1 MTAALAEGLTALEMH
16 ADVAAQTTLTQY
28 IALLDKW
35 NRTHN
40 LTAIR
45 DPEQMITH
53 HLLDSLSALEHLPD
67 TPSLRVLDIGSGG
80 GLPGIPLA
88 VARPGWHVVLLDSN
102 HKKAAFLR
110 QAAIELH
117 LANVEVC
124 AVRVQDYVADAL
136 FDVVISRAFSD
147 LATFAALGRRLVA
160 PGGRLVAMKG
170 LFPHEELEHLP
181 PDVRVAD
188 IPAVRVPGLNVQRHL
203 VIMEPQESV
212 EKAP

>member
-1 MTAALAEGLTALEMH
+1 MTAALGAGLSALELD
-16 ADVAAQTTLTQY
+16 ADIATRAMLAQY

-45 DPEQMITH
+45 DPEQMVTH
-53 HLLDSLSALEHLPD
+53 HLLDSLAVLGHLPKQAY
-67 TPSLRVLDIGSGG
+67 LRVLDIGSGG

-88 VARPGWHVVLLDSN
+88 IARRDWRIVLLDSN

-110 QAAIELH
+110 QAAIELK
-117 LANVEVC
+117 LANVEVS
-124 AVRVQDYVADAL
+124 AVRVQDYVADLL

-147 LATFAALGRRLVA
+147 LATFATLARRLVA

-170 LFPHEELEHLP
+170 LFPHEELRELP
-181 PDVRVAD
+181 PDIVVAEV
-188 IPAVRVPGLNVQRHL
+188 PAIRVPGLDVQRHL
-203 VIMEPQESV
+203 VIMKPHM
-212 EKAP
+212 P

>member
-1 MTAALAEGLTALEMH
+1 MLA
-16 ADVAAQTTLTQY
+16 QY

-45 DPEQMITH
+45 DPEQMVTH
-53 HLLDSLSALEHLPD
+53 HLLDSLAVLGHLPKQAC
-67 TPSLRVLDIGSGG
+67 LRVLDIGSGG

-88 VARPGWHVVLLDSN
+88 IARRDWRVVLLDSN

-110 QAAIELH
+110 QAVIELQ
-117 LANVEVC
+117 LANVAEL
-124 AVRVQDYVADAL
+124 L

-147 LATFAALGRRLVA
+147 LATFAAVARRLVA

-170 LFPHEELEHLP
+170 LFPHEELRELP
-181 PDVRVAD
+181 PDIVVAEV
-188 IPAVRVPGLNVQRHL
+188 PAIRVPGLDVQRHL
-203 VIMEPQESV
+203 VIMEPHL
-212 EKAP
+212 P

>member
-1 MTAALAEGLTALEMH
+1 MTAALVAGLSALELD
-16 ADVAAQTTLTQY
+16 ADIAARAKLSQY

-45 DPEQMITH
+45 DPEQMVTH
-53 HLLDSLSALEHLPD
+53 HLLDSLAVLEHLPD
-67 TPSLRVLDIGSGG
+67 AASLRVLDIGSGG

-88 VARPGWHVVLLDSN
+88 IARQDWRVVLLDSN

-110 QAAIELH
+110 QAAIELD

-124 AVRVQDYVADAL
+124 AVRVEDYVAEVL

-147 LATFAALGRRLVA
+147 LATFATVARRLVA
-160 PGGRLVAMKG
+160 RGGRLVAMKG
-170 LFPHEELEHLP
+170 LYPHEELRELP
-181 PDVRVAD
+181 PDVVVAGV
-188 IPAVRVPGLNVQRHL
+188 PAVRVPGLDVQRHL
-203 VIMEPQESV
+203 VIMEPRE
-212 EKAP
+212 P